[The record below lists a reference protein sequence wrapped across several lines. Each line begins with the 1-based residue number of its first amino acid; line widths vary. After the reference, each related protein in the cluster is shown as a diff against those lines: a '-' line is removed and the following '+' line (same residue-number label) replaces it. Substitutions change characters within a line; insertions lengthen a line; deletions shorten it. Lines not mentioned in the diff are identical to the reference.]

1 MLADWWDRVTG
12 RAGKREVFPSRF
24 GEAAV
29 YAMPAEDGSLVR
41 MLNVG
46 GVSALLPLTGVPLLF
61 ISDGGSAL
69 VSAFITMGL
78 CQPVIAKINT
88 TELAE
93 KQ

>member
-1 MLADWWDRVTG
+1 
-12 RAGKREVFPSRF
+12 
-24 GEAAV
+24 
-29 YAMPAEDGSLVR
+29 

-61 ISDGGSAL
+61 ISNGGSAL

-78 CQPVIAKINT
+78 CQHVIAKINT